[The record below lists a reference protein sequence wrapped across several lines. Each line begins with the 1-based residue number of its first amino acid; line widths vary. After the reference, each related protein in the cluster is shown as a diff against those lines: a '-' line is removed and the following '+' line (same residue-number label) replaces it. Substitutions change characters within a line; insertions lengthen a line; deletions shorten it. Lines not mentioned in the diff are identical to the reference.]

1 MIVVLDSCFSGS
13 GGRSVLA
20 KGARPLVMI
29 KERTVSPKNMAVMTA
44 SRGTQISSSSPE
56 KGHGILTYYFLKAVK
71 DGKKDMA
78 GIYEYIRPLV
88 EDEAR
93 SLNIE
98 QSPSITP
105 AADSLVGRFY
115 LWR

>member
-1 MIVVLDSCFSGS
+1 MV
-13 GGRSVLA
+13 
-20 KGARPLVMI
+20 
-29 KERTVSPKNMAVMTA
+29 KESTVSPKNMAVMTA

-78 GIYEYIRPLV
+78 GIYEYLRPLV

-98 QSPSITP
+98 QTPSITP
-105 AADSLVGRFY
+105 AADSLSGRFY

>member
-1 MIVVLDSCFSGS
+1 MSYSIPVSRVQGKERPGKGRQAPRYDKGEDGVPKEHGGHDRLQGHSDFVVLPREGP
-13 GGRSVLA
+13 R
-20 KGARPLVMI
+20 
-29 KERTVSPKNMAVMTA
+29 
-44 SRGTQISSSSPE
+44 
-56 KGHGILTYYFLKAVK
+56 ILTYYFLKAVK

-98 QSPSITP
+98 QTPSITP